1 MDLIF
6 IFSACLVVAG
16 ALFSIGTLFLG
27 KIDNKKAWSIFGVI
41 LIAGI
46 YVSSG
51 SRITEV
57 TTALGTIKIAAED
70 AKNKA
75 KEIDE
80 MSKEISDLKTQL
92 KNNIQ
97 STSSEIN
104 KSKDES
110 ELLMKIMILE
120 EKIKRK
126 KAIIE
131 VNNDPEFK
139 DHLDPKNLEENQ
151 KMLDQFEQEMS
162 ILKSRLQTIK
172 SR

>member
-6 IFSACLVVAG
+6 VLGAFLVVAG
-16 ALFSIGTLFLG
+16 ALFSILALFLN
-27 KIDNKKAWSIFGVI
+27 KIDNKKSWTIFGVA
-41 LIAGI
+41 LITGI
-46 YVSSG
+46 YVTSG

-57 TTALGTIKIAAED
+57 TTAVGTIKIAAED

-75 KEIDE
+75 KEIEEVAKD
-80 MSKEISDLKTQL
+80 INNLKIEFTKSIKTNL
-92 KNNIQ
+92 
-97 STSSEIN
+97 SEIN
-104 KSKDES
+104 KSKNES

-131 VNNDPEFK
+131 VNNDPKYK
-139 DHLDPKNLEENQ
+139 DQFDPKIQEENQ

-162 ILKSRLQTIK
+162 DLKGKLQAIK
-172 SR
+172 SQ